1 MTEPESSRTRFR
13 DVALV
18 VAGSDAGAVIPRFL
32 LVNFFLTISDSPTGY
47 RVFMADTG
55 TFDSAFSVLV
65 DGKRLVVGSQIF
77 STQSQLHRESRPRAP
92 PSVIG
97 PDPFPQATND
107 ADRPDIKA
115 FSYPLVP
122 SDSKPAIG
130 EAVWSYPGRS

>member
-1 MTEPESSRTRFR
+1 M
-13 DVALV
+13 A
-18 VAGSDAGAVIPRFL
+18 
-32 LVNFFLTISDSPTGY
+32 
-47 RVFMADTG
+47 ADTG
-55 TFDSAFSVLV
+55 TFDSAFSVHV
-65 DGKRLVVGSQIF
+65 DGKRLVVGSQIY